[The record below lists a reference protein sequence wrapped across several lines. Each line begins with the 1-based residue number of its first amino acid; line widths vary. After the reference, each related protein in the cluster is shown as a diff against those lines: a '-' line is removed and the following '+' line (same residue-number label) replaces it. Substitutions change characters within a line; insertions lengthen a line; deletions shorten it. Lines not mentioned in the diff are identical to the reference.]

1 MRHVYHIILM
11 LVLALWTGCSERMNN
26 YSATVPQP
34 NERFASSMAYN
45 KAHGY
50 ATLKVPDGNYRIYV
64 CSDTHLDKTAD
75 NFKHFIRL
83 YHDDA
88 DCPAAVNLG
97 DLVEACESYDFFEQ
111 ALKDTPAGEGKH
123 DTLFVTPGNHD
134 LYRNQWESFQKH
146 WPTSTYY
153 FVVEAQDSAK
163 TRDLFICLDSAQGT
177 LGTLQLRWLRDL
189 LESSHAAYRHIFIF
203 SHVNMYRRDNTYADI
218 STLPLEETMELMDLF
233 SRSHVTQYWSGHDH
247 GRELFSIG
255 GVTYIIVDTLK
266 DPYPE
271 PAYMILHVGEQ
282 VENTF
287 HSIP

>member
-1 MRHVYHIILM
+1 MRNSYNILIAL
-11 LVLALWTGCSERMNN
+11 LVLAFGTSCERMNDF
-26 YSATVPQP
+26 SVIVPSV
-34 NERFASSMAYN
+34 NERFTSSMEYN
-45 KAHGY
+45 STHGY
-50 ATLKVPDGNYRIYV
+50 AVLKVPDGDYRIYV

-75 NFKHFIRL
+75 NFKRFIRL

-88 DCPAAVNLG
+88 DCPAAVALG
-97 DLVEACESYDFFEQ
+97 DLVEACETYDFFVQ
-111 ALKDTPAGEGKH
+111 AQNETPAPAGKQ
-123 DTLFVTPGNHD
+123 DTMFVTPGNHD
-134 LYRNQWESFQKH
+134 LYRNQWANYKKH

-153 FVVEAQDSAK
+153 FVVEVQDSVK
-163 TRDLFICLDSAQGT
+163 TKDLYICLDSAQGT

-189 LESSHAAYRHIFIF
+189 LASARNTYRHIFIF
-203 SHVNMYRRDNTYADI
+203 THVNMYSRDNTYADI

-233 SRSHVTQYWSGHDH
+233 SRCGVAQYWSGHDH

-271 PAYMILHVGEQ
+271 PAYMIVHVGEK

-287 HSIP
+287 HSIK